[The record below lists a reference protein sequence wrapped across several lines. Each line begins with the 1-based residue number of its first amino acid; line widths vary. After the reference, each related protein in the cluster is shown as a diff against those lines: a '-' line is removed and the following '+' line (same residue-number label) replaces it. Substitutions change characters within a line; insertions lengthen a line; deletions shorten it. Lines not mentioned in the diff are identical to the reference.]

1 MIHFDRHSTCSML
14 AEKTRVERECEASQ
28 WKEKKKIGHCLSTWT
43 ARGWMPWDRP
53 PRAMHTATC
62 QHITWMSASGF
73 SRLRISASSCCLSS
87 STMEAKVTGE
97 EGGGL
102 PTAPSTQGL
111 RRGAGE
117 EGGRKVMTD
126 RQTEGVSFGAAQK
139 SASAWIKVE
148 SATTERLLVGDGA
161 AVQLNLTILLL
172 GSNKRMGKIM
182 QLTPSAWCQIRGTV
196 NDAGWH
202 YQQDDN
208 VLISPHPNVTV
219 LALLQHLEKE
229 QKIAAKDGMTERKTL
244 VTMTSQGWKYYCV
257 LLQMLC
263 GKPLNNERPPSHLKP
278 IGLLKPGTAL
288 SWVAP
293 LQNTATVQQTILWKC
308 VLHISHI

>member
-1 MIHFDRHSTCSML
+1 MDSTRMD
-14 AEKTRVERECEASQ
+14 AVR
-28 WKEKKKIGHCLSTWT
+28 
-43 ARGWMPWDRP
+43 PP
-53 PRAMHTATC
+53 PRATHTATR

-97 EGGGL
+97 VGGGL

-139 SASAWIKVE
+139 HASAWIKVE
-148 SATTERLLVGDGA
+148 STTTERLLVGDGA
-161 AVQLNLTILLL
+161 AAQLNLTIILL

-208 VLISPHPNVTV
+208 VRYWFH
-219 LALLQHLEKE
+219 
-229 QKIAAKDGMTERKTL
+229 
-244 VTMTSQGWKYYCV
+244 
-257 LLQMLC
+257 
-263 GKPLNNERPPSHLKP
+263 
-278 IGLLKPGTAL
+278 
-288 SWVAP
+288 
-293 LQNTATVQQTILWKC
+293 
-308 VLHISHI
+308 HIKMSR